1 ERAHGAE
8 ICALRLRARERAR
21 RARRRSQGVGRE
33 RGRQGILSRH
43 RRGPAQIVSRRQ
55 ALPAAQALAG
65 LVRRKVHGAMRSD
78 HYDQL
83 ETRDPR
89 ERERDAF
96 ARLPNLVA
104 RALSAPGWAAQLAG
118 IDPNAVSSRAAL
130 ARLPLLRKSELT
142 ARQRQH
148 PPFGGFNV
156 TAPREL
162 PRL

>member
-1 ERAHGAE
+1 
-8 ICALRLRARERAR
+8 
-21 RARRRSQGVGRE
+21 
-33 RGRQGILSRH
+33 
-43 RRGPAQIVSRRQ
+43 Q

-83 ETRDPR
+83 ETRDPQ

-130 ARLPLLRKSELT
+130 ARLPLLRKPERR
-142 ARQRQH
+142 ARKKQL

-156 TAPREL
+156 TAPGKL
-162 PRL
+162 PGLLMSPGPIFEPQAAALDVWGVARALFAAGFRPGDIVHNCFAYHLTPGGVMM